1 MQHARL
7 THIAQDLWGQ
17 VLRQGDVCV
26 DATCG
31 NGHDTAFLAKAVGP
45 GGTVHAFD
53 VQPAAIDATWQAVA
67 DAVPEAEAPALH
79 LHLRSHAEMVQ
90 VVAEHSARVVVFN
103 LGRSAVWKFGG
114 LAAVLL
120 GTASRG

>member
-7 THIAQDLWGQ
+7 THIAQDIWASC
-17 VLRQGDVCV
+17 LRPGDTAV

-53 VQPAAIDATWQAVA
+53 VQQAAIDATRQAVA
-67 DAVPEAEAPALH
+67 AGMPAAEAAVLH
-79 LHLRSHAEMVQ
+79 LHLRSHADMRQ
-90 VVAEHSARVVVFN
+90 LVADGSARVVVFN
-103 LGRSAVWKFGG
+103 LGGC
-114 LAAVLL
+114 LE
-120 GTASRG
+120 